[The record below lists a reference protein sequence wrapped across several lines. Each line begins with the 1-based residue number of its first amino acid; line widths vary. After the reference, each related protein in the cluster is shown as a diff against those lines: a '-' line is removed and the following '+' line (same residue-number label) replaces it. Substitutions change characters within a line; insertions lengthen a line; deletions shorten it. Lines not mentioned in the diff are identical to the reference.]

1 MASTSSSAAI
11 WDGFDTSDLT
21 PAASKATA
29 AQPTAGT
36 TTAPKSVD
44 PASIGWDDFETSDLI
59 HRDTVDYG
67 NGAYGAPGAET
78 GMLAQNGEAPT
89 VNIAGKRDLGERA
102 GTFAELNNGVG
113 GQYSPFIHG
122 VSFGAMDEISSG
134 GLAPVAAGFNW
145 LKGEGPTSLGEAY
158 DQEKAAY
165 LRDKALYEEENRI
178 LSGAAEI
185 AGSVMSGGAG
195 AKFVAGAPGF
205 LSMLGRS
212 ALIGGGEAGA
222 YSALDTEGTLADRLK
237 AGATGAAIGAGAGAF
252 GPLAEKGLSAAGR
265 GLAAGRGVVQRFTN
279 PTAAA
284 ENDFVRAAARDR
296 VNWGA
301 AEAQAAASGRP
312 SPKMDFGT
320 AADAL
325 DAAAM
330 RQTFDVGDLAG
341 KRARATVK
349 DALNEDADAAE
360 LVARRAE
367 SRMTDQG
374 ARAEDLAVDLM
385 TPGRPDWLNPA
396 MVTEA
401 LRQNAQRVNQ
411 RAYREAFDNPASADV
426 WTVGVRGLTGSD
438 SVQKAFA
445 DALQEH
451 SEDFI
456 AKRAKSPPPSFKVG
470 ADGMLDLDGAGGKVS
485 LEFLDRVQKTLRDQV
500 EAAKINGKMTSRA
513 TRIEGFR
520 NQLLEEMDR
529 ASTVGGESLYGKA
542 RGQAKAFFDAED
554 SYEAGMKFASPQKA
568 MDLSK
573 ARQAIDGM
581 SDIDREL
588 FRQGYAAALIDKIA
602 KLPDAK
608 DVEALLNN
616 RAARQ
621 NLRMALGDDKA
632 DAFSAYLHRDGL
644 ARAMGAVAK
653 KAAARDGG
661 AALAGELSS
670 TAGAAVLGSIGGA
683 LASGD
688 PLFGGTLVG
697 ALFGGAG
704 RAIWSRMS
712 ASRRQ
717 AYAQA
722 VARLVTSDDPA
733 EIARIH
739 TKIMS
744 DPELARLTTR
754 AASYGLRDALRDAP
768 LKALTEAPGAVAPV
782 LSAESVQP
790 DRMSIADREDRAPGY
805 ARGGGV
811 EMPSDRTVERLEA
824 LSELYRP
831 ALRRPEAEL
840 PYPTNEE
847 LAARDAYTP
856 RKKRGGVGLVTP
868 GEGVVALRDGGLVEA
883 EHSPGAD
890 AYLNGTG
897 RVEQPDG
904 RTIYDHK
911 GRNTQQL
918 NMRGPTAVASANSR
932 RSTSVTDRTR
942 QRMRPERLRSQTG
955 PSDDRA
961 FIAQIE
967 AMIEARMQGA
977 AVPAEPVGGAL
988 GALAADTREPKRR
1001 LGKDRPAPGEAE
1013 DFLP

>member
-1 MASTSSSAAI
+1 MASTSASAASI
-11 WDGFDTSDLT
+11 WDGFDTTDLA
-21 PAASKATA
+21 PAAIKATA
-29 AQPTAGT
+29 ATSTPSV
-36 TTAPKSVD
+36 APNAVD
-44 PASIGWDDFETSDLI
+44 PASIGWDDFETSDLT

-67 NGAYGAPGAET
+67 NGAYGAPGAEI
-78 GMLAQNGEAPT
+78 GIRAQNGDGPT
-89 VNIAGKRDLGERA
+89 VNLAGKRDLGERA
-102 GTFAELNNGVG
+102 GTFAELNKGIG

-145 LKGEGPTSLGEAY
+145 IKGEGPTSLGEAY

-165 LRDKALYEEENRI
+165 LRDKALYEEEHPI

-185 AGSVMSGGAG
+185 AGSIMSGGAG

-205 LSMLGRS
+205 LSMLGRG
-212 ALIGGGEAGA
+212 ALVGGGEAGA

-252 GPLAEKGLSAAGR
+252 GPLAERGLSAAGR
-265 GLAAGRGVVQRFTN
+265 GLAAGKGVVQRFTN

-296 VNWGA
+296 VNWGK
-301 AEAQAAASGRP
+301 AEAQATASGRP
-312 SPKMDFGT
+312 SPSVDFGT

-341 KRARATVK
+341 KRARSTVK

-367 SRMTDQG
+367 SRITDQG

-426 WTVGVRGLTGSD
+426 WTGGVRGLTGSD

-470 ADGMLDLDGAGGKVS
+470 ADGMLDVDGAGGKVS

-500 EAAKINGKMTSRA
+500 EAAKINGKMTNRA

-520 NQLLEEMDR
+520 NQLLDEMDR
-529 ASTVGGESLYGKA
+529 ASTVNGESLYGKA

-568 MDLSK
+568 MDQSK

-581 SDIDREL
+581 SDVDREL

-621 NLRMALGDDKA
+621 NLRMALGDNKA
-632 DAFSAYLHRDGL
+632 DAFSAYLFRDGL
-644 ARAMGAVAK
+644 ARQIGVIGK
-653 KAAARDGG
+653 KALERHARSGLAAELGG
-661 AALAGELSS
+661 AAGM
-670 TAGAAVLGSIGGA
+670 AAIGSVLGT

-688 PLFGGTLVG
+688 LSGGITG

-704 RAIWSRMS
+704 RAVLAKMG
-712 ASRRQ
+712 ASRRR

-722 VARLVTSDDPA
+722 LARLVTSDDPA

-739 TKIMS
+739 TRIMS
-744 DPELARLTTR
+744 DPELARLTTS
-754 AASYGLRDALRDAP
+754 AVSYGLKQALKDSP
-768 LKALTEAPGAVAPV
+768 LALVRETPGAIAPV
-782 LSAESVQP
+782 FASGITQVPQLNPAEREARAYASGGRVGTPEGQKP
-790 DRMSIADREDRAPGY
+790 ASGLARPGKGHSQELEQVAAQLRQQGLRADRASRLAKAMIGHPAAP
-805 ARGGGV
+805 ADNRRGGA
-811 EMPSDRTVERLEA
+811 DR
-824 LSELYRP
+824 
-831 ALRRPEAEL
+831 
-840 PYPTNEE
+840 
-847 LAARDAYTP
+847 
-856 RKKRGGVGLVTP
+856 
-868 GEGVVALRDGGLVEA
+868 
-883 EHSPGAD
+883 
-890 AYLNGTG
+890 
-897 RVEQPDG
+897 
-904 RTIYDHK
+904 
-911 GRNTQQL
+911 
-918 NMRGPTAVASANSR
+918 SR
-932 RSTSVTDRTR
+932 SRAK
-942 QRMRPERLRSQTG
+942 PERLRSQQAASFDGKAFVSALENAIYQRMLARG
-955 PSDDRA
+955 PLSPLEGVVD
-961 FIAQIE
+961 E
-967 AMIEARMQGA
+967 A
-977 AVPAEPVGGAL
+977 GGV
-988 GALAADTREPKRR
+988 E
-1001 LGKDRPAPGEAE
+1001 
-1013 DFLP
+1013 